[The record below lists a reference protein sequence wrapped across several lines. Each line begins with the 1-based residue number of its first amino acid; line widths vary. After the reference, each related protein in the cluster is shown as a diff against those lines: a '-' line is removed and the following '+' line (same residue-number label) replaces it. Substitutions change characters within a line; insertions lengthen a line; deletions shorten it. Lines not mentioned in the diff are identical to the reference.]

1 MIVNIIF
8 SVFKLPTL
16 KVFLI
21 CSIFYQFQSVC
32 SDRACPYKKVYNFLV
47 SYSGIRFFYKR
58 LQFLRVEVPKF

>member
-21 CSIFYQFQSVC
+21 CFIFYQFQSAC
-32 SDRACPYKKVYNFLV
+32 SDRACPYKKVYNFLL
-47 SYSGIRFFYKR
+47 SYSGTRFF
-58 LQFLRVEVPKF
+58 L